1 MSDGD
6 GLQNDIDEI
15 IRRVTDG
22 GGGSRLAAA
31 EIVRYLYINATAVT
45 KPHLHVWDI
54 LGVRNPPAPRVP
66 VHPRMTD
73 YPTHITIVLIRCQE
87 CNFPQ
92 TIELDGLWTE
102 SQIKANLDEPIN
114 K

>member
-1 MSDGD
+1 MSGDGD

-22 GGGSRLAAA
+22 GGGSGLAAA
-31 EIVRYLYINATAVT
+31 EIVRYLYLNATAVT

-54 LGVRNPPAPRVP
+54 LGVWNSIEPARPAHPRNPPDR
-66 VHPRMTD
+66 T
-73 YPTHITIVLIRCQE
+73 TQVLIRCQE

-92 TIELDGLWTE
+92 TVELEGIWTE
-102 SQIKANLDEPIN
+102 AQLKAEMDEEIN